1 MRLRPTLL
9 VMMTLFLATLGACGD
24 DGGGEGPGPTPDDTD
39 SDGTGDNEGL
49 MGDSGDGADKDD
61 TVGPTGAWTAPDE
74 TNIWRILFNYRGRMP
89 TNSSENDLWIMDA
102 WGSGKESLTDLSGLK
117 FEDPPLSC
125 NYGCVISPDLSWLA
139 VVTEAPTATGFT
151 FELGQ
156 FNDKLEIKM
165 LKFGSLTDVI
175 DFKFAGSRLFYSK
188 KTPCDAPSCQ
198 YDVYV
203 IDLSVGA
210 ASTKI
215 LTYPTATELEHSTYK
230 GHFKVS
236 RDGTKV
242 VLLNTTIRSVTVNMW
257 ADGVGLYELDYI
269 CKFGTKG
276 NCAGTGSEYS
286 DVDPVAIS
294 PDGRYVAFFTYS
306 DRWQRARLY
315 DTENPGIVRLAVLA
329 SVSSGSYLENAC
341 KSGNLAVWQ
350 WERVIGDPVFTP
362 DGTEV
367 VFLTQSDC
375 PTSDPAAC
383 EGEET
388 PCLPKKPRTN
398 IRRVK
403 LETLLSEKTVTQSDI
418 DNITGNPFGDV
429 TDNRRVTGF
438 TLSDDGAT
446 VVFTATPS
454 FTQNNNPIGDGDA
467 RQRNDREVYRIR
479 IDGTSLQ
486 QITNDL
492 EWQAE
497 SPRVVPIQNPTGE
510 F

>member
-1 MRLRPTLL
+1 MRIRSLFRSKLMLL
-9 VMMTLFLATLGACGD
+9 AAIAVASLWGCGD
-24 DGGGEGPGPTPDDTD
+24 DAESAPTATVEDAGP
-39 SDGTGDNEGL
+39 
-49 MGDSGDGADKDD
+49 SGDGASNNDVVTD
-61 TVGPTGAWTAPDE
+61 TTTVVTNPWAAPDE
-74 TNIWRILFNYRGRMP
+74 TDAWRILFNYRGRMP
-89 TNSSENDLWIMDA
+89 TNSGENDLWLMDS
-102 WGSGKESLTDLSGLK
+102 WGSNKESLTDLSGLK

-139 VVTEAPTATGFT
+139 VVTEPPTATGFT

-156 FNDKLEIKM
+156 FNEKLEIKM
-165 LKFGSLTDVI
+165 LKFGQLKDVV

-188 KTPCDAPSCQ
+188 KTECDAPSCQ

-203 IDLSVGA
+203 IDLAVGA

-236 RDGTKV
+236 QDGSKL

-257 ADGVGLYELDYI
+257 ADGTGLYELDYI

-294 PDGRYVAFFTYS
+294 PDGRYVVFFTYS

-315 DTENPGIVRLAVLA
+315 DTENPGIVRLSVLA
-329 SVSSGSYLENAC
+329 SVPSGSYLEHAC
-341 KSGNLAVWQ
+341 DSGNLAVWQ

-362 DGTEV
+362 DGSEV
-367 VFLTQSDC
+367 IFLTQSDC
-375 PTSDPAAC
+375 PTSDPSAC
-383 EGEET
+383 GDEPM

-398 IRRVK
+398 LRRIK
-403 LETLLSEKTVTQSDI
+403 METLLSEKTVTQEDVL
-418 DNITGNPFGDV
+418 NVTGNPFGDV
-429 TDNRRVTGF
+429 TDNKRITGF
-438 TLSDDGAT
+438 DLSDDGAT
-446 VVFTATPS
+446 ILFTATPS
-454 FTQNNNPIGDGDA
+454 FSQNNTPISDGSA

-479 IDGTSLQ
+479 IDGTNLN
-486 QITNDL
+486 QISNDL

-497 SPRVVPIQNPTGE
+497 SPRVAPLQNPTSGI
-510 F
+510 

>member
-1 MRLRPTLL
+1 MPARFKLMMLMVITLTCL
-9 VMMTLFLATLGACGD
+9 WGCGD
-24 DGGGEGPGPTPDDTD
+24 DPEPAATGLATDAGAVDGVGGADGGGDT
-39 SDGTGDNEGL
+39 TAPPVANPWE
-49 MGDSGDGADKDD
+49 
-61 TVGPTGAWTAPDE
+61 APDE
-74 TNIWRILFNYRGRMP
+74 SDAWRILFNYRGRMP
-89 TNSSENDLWIMDA
+89 TNSAENDLWLMGA
-102 WGSGKESLTDLSGLK
+102 WGSDKESLTDLSGLK

-139 VVTEAPTATGFT
+139 VVTEAPTSTGFT

-156 FNDKLEIKM
+156 FDEKLEIKM
-165 LKFGSLTDVI
+165 LKFGSLKNVV

-188 KTPCDAPSCQ
+188 KTECDAPSCQ

-203 IDLSVGA
+203 IDLAVGA

-236 RDGTKV
+236 QDGSKV

-257 ADGVGLYELDYI
+257 ADGTGLYELDYI

-294 PDGRYVAFFTYS
+294 PDGRYVVFFTYS

-315 DTENPGIVRLAVLA
+315 DTENPGIVRLSVLA
-329 SVSSGSYLENAC
+329 SVPSGSYLEHAC
-341 KSGNLAVWQ
+341 DGGNLASWQ
-350 WERVIGDPVFTP
+350 WERVIGDPIFTP

-367 VFLTQSDC
+367 IFLTESDC
-375 PTSDPAAC
+375 PTSDTSACGDEPA
-383 EGEET
+383 

-398 IRRVK
+398 LRRIK
-403 LETLLSEKTVTQSDI
+403 LDTLLSEKTITQD
-418 DNITGNPFGDV
+418 DVLNVTGNPFGDV
-429 TDNRRVTGF
+429 TDNKRVTGF
-438 TLSDDGAT
+438 SLSDDGAT
-446 VVFTATPS
+446 IVFTATPS
-454 FTQNNNPIGDGDA
+454 FSQNNTPISDGSA

-479 IDGTSLQ
+479 TDGTNLN
-486 QITNDL
+486 QISNDL

-497 SPRVVPIQNPTGE
+497 SPRVVPLQNPTSQ